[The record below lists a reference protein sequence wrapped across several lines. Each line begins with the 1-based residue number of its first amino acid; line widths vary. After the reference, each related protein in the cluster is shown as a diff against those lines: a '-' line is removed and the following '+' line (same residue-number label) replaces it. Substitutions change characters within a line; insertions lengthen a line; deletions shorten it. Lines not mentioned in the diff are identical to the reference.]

1 MVNRATFFVMHASTI
16 EQITAKDL
24 AHLWQNRHDL
34 TVIDV
39 RTPAEYEAVHAR
51 GAKLRPLHDLSAAG
65 LPDQDQPV
73 YILCKSG
80 VRATQAA
87 EQLLEQGISHPVVV
101 EGGTDAWVAAGL
113 PVESSGRSAIPLDR
127 QMRIFAG
134 AMIFAGALLAM
145 ILSPV
150 FVWIPLFM
158 GGGLVFSGLTGLCPM
173 SNVIAKMP
181 WNRGSSCDCGS

>member
-1 MVNRATFFVMHASTI
+1 MQTSTI

-24 AHLWQNRHDL
+24 AYLWQNNQDL

-51 GAKLRPLHDLSAAG
+51 GAKLRPLHDLSTAG
-65 LPDQDQPV
+65 LPGRDQPV

-80 VRATQAA
+80 MRATQAA
-87 EQLLEQGISHPVVV
+87 EKLLEEGISHPVVV

-113 PVESSGRSAIPLDR
+113 PVEGSGRSAVPLDR

-158 GGGLVFSGLTGLCPM
+158 GCGLVFSGLTGICPM
-173 SNVIAKMP
+173 SNVIARMP
-181 WNRGSSCDCGS
+181 WNRGSSCGCGS